1 MRNFDTL
8 IVHCSATP
16 PSWMMG
22 HDVKAK
28 RDEIDR
34 WHKDRGWRGIGYHY
48 VIDRDGSIA
57 TGRHLNT
64 TGAHVKGHNTGSVG
78 ICLIGGRWP
87 DSRWGL
93 ATDKFSQHFTP
104 QQDKALRKLIADLC
118 EKYPAIQHI
127 KGHNDYTSDK
137 GCPAFKVSEWLK
149 DEPVAPKPPNT
160 VAQRPHTQ
168 APAPRPAQRPSGL
181 AAIITAI
188 FKALGLGKGGPA

>member
-34 WHKDRGWRGIGYHY
+34 WHKDRGWKGIGYHY

-64 TGAHVKGHNTGSVG
+64 TGAHVAGHNTGSVG

-87 DSRWGL
+87 DGRWGL

-104 QQDKALRKLIADLC
+104 QQDKALRKLIADLQ
-118 EKYPAIQHI
+118 EKYPAIKTI
-127 KGHNDYTSDK
+127 KGHNDYTDQK
-137 GCPAFKVSEWLK
+137 GCPSFKVSEWLASDPQSVSPSSSAGGRQAAK
-149 DEPVAPKPPNT
+149 TDAP
-160 VAQRPHTQ
+160 
-168 APAPRPAQRPSGL
+168 PANPIVVL
-181 AAIITAI
+181 LNAIL
-188 FKALGLGKGGPA
+188 KLLGIRKGGPS